1 LRAALIA
8 IVAAVQCLHDAD
20 PRAQAMPV
28 APVRDQISRQP
39 ALLDN
44 KAARFK
50 LEMAMNVGLKFSRS
64 EDCMPTGKIKMF
76 NEDRGFGFIEPDDG
90 GDDIFFH
97 VSALRDGD
105 EISQG
110 KAVSFE
116 MGVDKK
122 SGKTKAV
129 SVDLV

>member
-1 LRAALIA
+1 
-8 IVAAVQCLHDAD
+8 
-20 PRAQAMPV
+20 
-28 APVRDQISRQP
+28 
-39 ALLDN
+39 
-44 KAARFK
+44 
-50 LEMAMNVGLKFSRS
+50 
-64 EDCMPTGKIKMF
+64 MPTGKIKMF
-76 NEDRGFGFIEPDDG
+76 NEDKGFGFIKPDDG

-105 EISQG
+105 EIRQG

-122 SGKTKAV
+122 SGKPKAV

>member
-1 LRAALIA
+1 
-8 IVAAVQCLHDAD
+8 
-20 PRAQAMPV
+20 MP
-28 APVRDQISRQP
+28 A
-39 ALLDN
+39 
-44 KAARFK
+44 
-50 LEMAMNVGLKFSRS
+50 
-64 EDCMPTGKIKMF
+64 GKIKMF
-76 NEDRGFGFIEPDDG
+76 NEDKGFGFIKPDDG

-110 KAVSFE
+110 KTVSFE

-122 SGKTKAV
+122 SGKAKAV